1 MSTRTAHTAGLDGK
15 YKDVAFRSHHII
27 GPHGEPPAQKPW
39 FRLGTGPPLACFDA
53 AKDIGIPTP
62 NIHFPRTPFAKPLPP
77 VPRDGAPRPL
87 LLFYAG
93 WNYDTR
99 MKLVQQLGEDPDPQ
113 VFVRRA
119 VPAAEYPARM
129 MSARFCPVCGGF
141 SQWTPRLIEAL
152 YYECVPI
159 ILSDA
164 MLPAFSDLLDWS
176 TFSARLPSSQIH
188 RLKPF
193 ARKLDHARLLQ
204 GVRRARDA
212 LFYRLGAYGGNDLL
226 PLLLHSIARK
236 VTQTIAHSKHSPTA
250 STAPQ
255 QAQPHSKHSP

>member
-1 MSTRTAHTAGLDGK
+1 MLRKAVSAPCTHGAHTIAGLDGK

-99 MKLVQQLGEDPDPQ
+99 MKLVQQLGEDPDPEI
-113 VFVRRA
+113 FVRRA

-176 TFSARLPSSQIH
+176 TFSARLPSSQLH

-236 VTQTIAHSKHSPTA
+236 VIQPIAHSKHSP
-250 STAPQ
+250 
-255 QAQPHSKHSP
+255 